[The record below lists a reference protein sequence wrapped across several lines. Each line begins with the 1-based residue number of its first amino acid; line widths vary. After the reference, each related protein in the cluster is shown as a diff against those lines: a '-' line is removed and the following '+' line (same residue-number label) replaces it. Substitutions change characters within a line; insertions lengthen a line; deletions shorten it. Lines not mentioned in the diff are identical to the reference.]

1 MAATNPKGR
10 SYFTKLLNKAGD
22 VTPRRMNVINP
33 VVEVETVEPLSRIE
47 ATEPAKDDHVAGPS
61 KKSKKRA
68 RSSKKSHSS
77 SRRHRHAEGG
87 SSEPL
92 PESIFGVSTKYAK
105 FVQTS
110 FTESSYNMLKA
121 ADAASLADS
130 IIELSSSFDWEDGE
144 SKEW

>member
-22 VTPRRMNVINP
+22 GTPRHKNVINP
-33 VVEVETVEPLSRIE
+33 VVEVETVEPLSCVE

-77 SRRHRHAEGG
+77 SRRHRC
-87 SSEPL
+87 L
-92 PESIFGVSTKYAK
+92 LY
-105 FVQTS
+105 TS
-110 FTESSYNMLKA
+110 DA
-121 ADAASLADS
+121 AD
-130 IIELSSSFDWEDGE
+130 E
-144 SKEW
+144 